1 LVKEVVRF
9 SLNSSVSNL
18 FVEGNLFIPDNP
30 IGIVVFAHGSGS
42 SKSSQRNQL
51 VSRKLNENNIGSL
64 LFDLLS
70 EEEQESD
77 RRQENI
83 IPNIPGAILNKFN
96 ISLLTER
103 LSMATEWIIHYE
115 QKRKLQL
122 GYFASSTGGAA
133 ALIAA
138 SKYQVRSIVIRSGRT
153 DLVDTHFLSEIVSPC
168 LFIAGSN
175 EKALIKINKQTM
187 KKLKNVKEKKLSIIQ
202 NASHLFEEEGS
213 TEKLVDIASRWL
225 KEHFSALSN
234 SVT

>member
-1 LVKEVVRF
+1 MVKEVVRF

-77 RRQENI
+77 RRLENI
-83 IPNIPGAILNKFN
+83 ITQIPGAILNKFN

-103 LSMATEWIIHYE
+103 LSMATEWIISHQ

-138 SKYQVRSIVIRSGRT
+138 SKYQVQSIVIRSGRT
-153 DLVDTHFLSEIVSPC
+153 DLVDNHFLSEIVSPC

-202 NASHLFEEEGS
+202 NASHLFDEEGS
-213 TEKLVDIASRWL
+213 TVKLADIASRWL
-225 KEHFSALSN
+225 KEHFSPLSD
-234 SVT
+234 SVS

>member
-9 SLNSSVSNL
+9 SLNSSVSNM
-18 FVEGNLFIPDNP
+18 FVEGILFIPDNP
-30 IGIVVFAHGSGS
+30 VGIVVFAHGSGS

-51 VSRKLNENNIGSL
+51 VSRKLSENNIGSL

-96 ISLLTER
+96 ISLLTQR
-103 LSMATEWIIHYE
+103 LSMATEWIVSHQ

-138 SKYQVRSIVIRSGRT
+138 SKYQVQSIVIRSGRT
-153 DLVDTHFLSEIVSPC
+153 DLVDYDLLSHIVCPC
-168 LFIAGSN
+168 LFIAGSK
-175 EKALIKINKQTM
+175 EKTLIKINKQTM
-187 KKLKNVKEKKLSIIQ
+187 KKLKNVKEKKISIIQ
-202 NASHLFEEEGS
+202 NASHLFDEEGS
-213 TEKLVDIASRWL
+213 TEKLADIASQWL
-225 KEHFSALSN
+225 KEHFSPLSN
-234 SVT
+234 SVS

>member
-42 SKSSQRNQL
+42 SKTSQRNQL

-77 RRQENI
+77 RRLENI

-96 ISLLTER
+96 ISLLTKR
-103 LSMATEWIIHYE
+103 LSMATEWIVSHQ

-138 SKYQVRSIVIRSGRT
+138 SKYQVKSIVIRSGRT
-153 DLVDTHFLSEIVSPC
+153 DLVDSHFLSEIVSPC
-168 LFIAGSN
+168 LFIAGSK

-187 KKLKNVKEKKLSIIQ
+187 KKLRNVKEKKLSIIQ
-202 NASHLFEEEGS
+202 NASHLFDEEGS
-213 TEKLVDIASRWL
+213 TEKLADIASRWL
-225 KEHFSALSN
+225 KEHFSPLSN
-234 SVT
+234 SVS

>member
-1 LVKEVVRF
+1 LIKEVVRF
-9 SLNSSVSNL
+9 SLNNSISNY

-30 IGIVVFAHGSGS
+30 IGVIVFAHGSGS

-51 VSRKLNENNIGSL
+51 VSKKLNENNIGSL

-77 RRQENI
+77 RLLENI
-83 IPNIPGAILNKFN
+83 IPNIPGATLNKFN

-103 LSMATEWIIHYE
+103 LSMATEWIMSHE

-153 DLVDTHFLSEIVSPC
+153 DLLDNRFFPEIVSPC

-175 EKALIKINKQTM
+175 EKTVIKINKQTM
-187 KKLKNVKEKKLSIIQ
+187 KKLKNVKEKRLIIIQ
-202 NASHLFEEEGS
+202 NASHLFDEEGS
-213 TEKLVDIASRWL
+213 MEKLADIASQWL
-225 KEHFSALSN
+225 KEHFSPLAN
-234 SVT
+234 SVS

>member
-1 LVKEVVRF
+1 LVKELVRF
-9 SLNSSVSNL
+9 SLNNSVSNL

-51 VSRKLNENNIGSL
+51 VSKKLNENNIGAL

-70 EEEQESD
+70 KEEQESD
-77 RRQENI
+77 RRLENI
-83 IPNIPGAILNKFN
+83 IPNIPGATLNKFN

-103 LSMATEWIIHYE
+103 LSMATEWIMTHH

-153 DLVDTHFLSEIVSPC
+153 DLVDNHFLSEILSPC

-175 EKALIKINKQTM
+175 EKILIKINKQTM
-187 KKLKNVKEKKLSIIQ
+187 KKLKNVKEKRLSIIQ
-202 NASHLFEEEGS
+202 NASHLFDEEGS
-213 TEKLVDIASRWL
+213 TEKLADIASQWL
-225 KEHFSALSN
+225 KVHFSPLAH
-234 SVT
+234 SVS

>member
-1 LVKEVVRF
+1 MVKEVVRF

-77 RRQENI
+77 RRLENI
-83 IPNIPGAILNKFN
+83 IPNIPGATLNKFN

-103 LSMATEWIIHYE
+103 LSMATEWIIDHQ

-138 SKYQVRSIVIRSGRT
+138 SKYQVQSIVIRSGRT
-153 DLVDTHFLSEIVSPC
+153 DLVDNHFLSEIVSPC
-168 LFIAGSN
+168 LFVAGSN

-202 NASHLFEEEGS
+202 NASHLFDEEGS
-213 TEKLVDIASRWL
+213 TEKLGDIASRWL
-225 KEHFSALSN
+225 KEHFSPLSN
-234 SVT
+234 SVS

>member
-1 LVKEVVRF
+1 M
-9 SLNSSVSNL
+9 

-77 RRQENI
+77 RQLENI
-83 IPNIPGAILNKFN
+83 ITQIPGAILNKFN
-96 ISLLTER
+96 IALLTER
-103 LSMATEWIIHYE
+103 LSMATEWIIDHQ

-138 SKYQVRSIVIRSGRT
+138 SKYQVQSIVIRSGRT
-153 DLVDTHFLSEIVSPC
+153 DLVDNHFLSELVSPC
-168 LFIAGSN
+168 LFIVGGK
-175 EKALIKINKQTM
+175 EKTLIKINKQTM
-187 KKLKNVKEKKLSIIQ
+187 KKLRNVKEKKLSIIQ
-202 NASHLFEEEGS
+202 DASHLFDEEGS
-213 TEKLVDIASRWL
+213 TEKLADIASQWL
-225 KEHFSALSN
+225 KEHFNPLSN
-234 SVT
+234 SVS

>member
-1 LVKEVVRF
+1 LIKEVVRF
-9 SLNSSVSNL
+9 SLNNLISNF

-30 IGIVVFAHGSGS
+30 IGVIVFAHGSGS

-51 VSRKLNENNIGSL
+51 VSKKLNENNIGSL

-77 RRQENI
+77 RRLENI
-83 IPNIPGAILNKFN
+83 ITQIPGATLNKFN

-103 LSMATEWIIHYE
+103 LSMATEWIMSHE

-153 DLVDTHFLSEIVSPC
+153 DLVDNHFLSEIVSPC

-175 EKALIKINKQTM
+175 EKTLIKINKQTM

-202 NASHLFEEEGS
+202 NASHLFDEEGS
-213 TEKLVDIASRWL
+213 IEKLADIASQWL
-225 KEHFSALSN
+225 KEHFSPLSN
-234 SVT
+234 SVP

>member
-1 LVKEVVRF
+1 MVKEVVRF

-30 IGIVVFAHGSGS
+30 IGIIVFAHGSGS

-51 VSRKLNENNIGSL
+51 VSKKLNENNIGSL

-70 EEEQESD
+70 KEEQESD
-77 RRQENI
+77 RRLENI

-103 LSMATEWIIHYE
+103 LSVATEWILSHQQI
-115 QKRKLQL
+115 RKLQL

-138 SKYQVRSIVIRSGRT
+138 SKHQVQSIVIRSGRT
-153 DLVDTHFLSEIVSPC
+153 DLVDNHFLSEVVTPC

-187 KKLKNVKEKKLSIIQ
+187 KKLTNVEEKKLSIIQ
-202 NASHLFEEEGS
+202 NASHLFDEEGC
-213 TEKLVDIASRWL
+213 TEKLADIAGQWL
-225 KEHFSALSN
+225 KEHFSPLPN
-234 SVT
+234 SVS

>member
-9 SLNSSVSNL
+9 SLNSSVSN
-18 FVEGNLFIPDNP
+18 FVKGNLFIPDNP

-83 IPNIPGAILNKFN
+83 IIQIPGAILNKFN

-103 LSMATEWIIHYE
+103 LSMATEWIINHQ
-115 QKRKLQL
+115 QKMKLQL

-138 SKYQVRSIVIRSGRT
+138 SKYQVQSIVIRSGRT
-153 DLVDTHFLSEIVSPC
+153 DLVDNHFLSEIVSPC

-175 EKALIKINKQTM
+175 EKTLIKINKQTM

-202 NASHLFEEEGS
+202 NASHLFDEEGS
-213 TEKLVDIASRWL
+213 TEKLADIASQWL
-225 KEHFSALSN
+225 KEHFSPVYH
-234 SVT
+234 SVS

>member
-1 LVKEVVRF
+1 M
-9 SLNSSVSNL
+9 
-18 FVEGNLFIPDNP
+18 PDNP

-42 SKSSQRNQL
+42 SKTSQRNQL
-51 VSRKLNENNIGSL
+51 VSKKLNENNIGSL

-77 RRQENI
+77 RRLENI

-103 LSMATEWIIHYE
+103 LSMATEWILSHQ
-115 QKRKLQL
+115 QKIKLQL

-138 SKYQVRSIVIRSGRT
+138 SKYQVQSIVIRSGRT
-153 DLVDTHFLSEIVSPC
+153 DLVDNHFLSEVVFRC

-187 KKLKNVKEKKLSIIQ
+187 KKLKNVKEKRLSIIQ
-202 NASHLFEEEGS
+202 NASHLFDEEGS
-213 TEKLVDIASRWL
+213 MEKLADIASQWL
-225 KEHFSALSN
+225 KEHFSPLAN
-234 SVT
+234 SVS

>member
-9 SLNSSVSNL
+9 SLNSSVSNM
-18 FVEGNLFIPDNP
+18 FVEGILFIPDNP
-30 IGIVVFAHGSGS
+30 VGIVVFAHGSGS

-51 VSRKLNENNIGSL
+51 VSRKLSENNIGSL

-103 LSMATEWIIHYE
+103 LSMATEWIIRQQ

-138 SKYQVRSIVIRSGRT
+138 SKYQVQSIVIRSGRT
-153 DLVDTHFLSEIVSPC
+153 DLVDNHFLSEIVSPC

-175 EKALIKINKQTM
+175 EKAVIKINKQTM
-187 KKLKNVKEKKLSIIQ
+187 KKLR
-202 NASHLFEEEGS
+202 NASHLFDEEGS
-213 TEKLVDIASRWL
+213 TEKLADIASQWL
-225 KEHFSALSN
+225 KEHFSPLSD
-234 SVT
+234 SVP

>member
-1 LVKEVVRF
+1 LIKEVVRF
-9 SLNSSVSNL
+9 PLNNSGSNL
-18 FVEGNLFIPDNP
+18 IVEGNLFIPDNP

-51 VSRKLNENNIGSL
+51 VSKKLIENNIGSL

-77 RRQENI
+77 RRLEKI
-83 IPNIPGAILNKFN
+83 IPSVPGAILNKFN

-103 LSMATEWIIHYE
+103 LSMATEWIVSHQ

-138 SKYQVRSIVIRSGRT
+138 SKYQVQSIVIRSGRT
-153 DLVDTHFLSEIVSPC
+153 DLVDNHFLSEIVSPC

-202 NASHLFEEEGS
+202 NASHLFDEEGS
-213 TEKLVDIASRWL
+213 TEKLADIASRWL
-225 KEHFSALSN
+225 KEHFSPLSHLV
-234 SVT
+234 S

>member
-1 LVKEVVRF
+1 LVKELVRI
-9 SLNSSVSNL
+9 SLNNSVSNL

-42 SKSSQRNQL
+42 SKSSQRNQQ
-51 VSRKLNENNIGSL
+51 VSKKLNENNIGSL

-77 RRQENI
+77 RGLENI
-83 IPNIPGAILNKFN
+83 IPNIPGATLNKFN

-103 LSMATEWIIHYE
+103 LSMATEWIISHQ

-122 GYFASSTGGAA
+122 GYYASSTGGAA

-138 SKYQVRSIVIRSGRT
+138 SKYQVKSIVIRSGRT
-153 DLVDTHFLSEIVSPC
+153 DLVDSHFLSEIVSPC

-175 EKALIKINKQTM
+175 EKTLIKINKQTM

-202 NASHLFEEEGS
+202 NASHLFDEEGS
-213 TEKLVDIASRWL
+213 VEKLADIASQWL
-225 KEHFSALSN
+225 KEHFSPLAN
-234 SVT
+234 SVS